1 MTEKERT
8 ERLARAQ
15 AQQDAIRRA
24 RETAQLTRLLWPQGA
39 EDDLH
44 GKVEILS
51 HRLHSAGQHAAARK
65 MDIHAHP
72 AAWRKVKHTQHIAD
86 PGDVTQA
93 GWYRDAQAAQEAA
106 EDAVCVARNVLRL
119 AEDSGD
125 TDAARR
131 LINAAYWA
139 AKDLMEAAEDA
150 QAEIPCID
158 NDDVIFLFQQM
169 EEVKERLQGA
179 KDDLISCADARD
191 YTITRNPT

>member
-1 MTEKERT
+1 MRTAAERREADHNT
-8 ERLARAQ
+8 REAIAAARK
-15 AQQDAIRRA
+15 
-24 RETAQLTRLLWPQGA
+24 TAQLSRLLWPDA
-39 EDDLH
+39 DDEPLH
-44 GKVEILS
+44 SKVEILTR
-51 HRLHSAGQHAAARK
+51 RLLAANQQKATSQVARF
-65 MDIHAHP
+65 AHP
-72 AAWRKVKHTQHIAD
+72 AAWRKYKHTHSVRD
-86 PGDVTQA
+86 TGDVTQA